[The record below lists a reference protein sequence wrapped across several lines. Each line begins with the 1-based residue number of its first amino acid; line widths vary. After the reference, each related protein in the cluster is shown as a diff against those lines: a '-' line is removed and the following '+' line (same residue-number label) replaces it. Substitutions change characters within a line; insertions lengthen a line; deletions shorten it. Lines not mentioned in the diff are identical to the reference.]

1 MSDSSLFYRS
11 ALPTTAAEAF
21 AWHERQGA
29 FERLTPPWADVR
41 LVRHEGIRD
50 GNLAELRIGMGPVGV
65 RWIAEHRDY
74 QAGTS
79 FTDVQREGPFAAWRH
94 VHRFTTENGQAHL
107 EDDIT
112 YRPPLGPLG
121 ALGAPVLQSMFDRQ
135 FAYRHR
141 TLLADL
147 EAHKRYSQT
156 PLTFAISGASGMV
169 GQALSAFLR
178 TGGHTVKP
186 LVRRSARPGEIA
198 WNPERGEI
206 DQAALEGVDVIVHLA
221 GENVF
226 ALRWTDAKKRR
237 ILDSRVKGT
246 ALLARAAAK
255 MSRKPQAFISA
266 SAIGL
271 YGDQGALSLT
281 EQALPGAGFL
291 ADVVKAWEAA
301 AEPARE
307 ADIRTVNLRI
317 GVVLAPQGGAL
328 NLMLTPFKMGVG
340 GYLGH
345 KEAWLSWI
353 GLDDLIALILHAAT
367 RPHLAGAVNAVAP
380 HPVTQGELAQT
391 LGRVLHRPAV
401 LPVPAFVLKTV
412 MGEMAEQVLLPSAR
426 VLPEKALN
434 DAFIFRYP
442 VLDGLLRHVL
452 GVSREI

>member
-1 MSDSSLFYRS
+1 MPDSSLLYRS
-11 ALPTTAAEAF
+11 ALPVSAAEAF
-21 AWHERQGA
+21 AWHERPGA
-29 FERLTPPWADVR
+29 FQRLTPPWADVR
-41 LVRHEGIRD
+41 LIRQEGIRE
-50 GNLAELRIGMGPVGV
+50 GQIAELRIGMGPVGV
-65 RWIAEHRDY
+65 RWTAEHHDY
-74 QAGTS
+74 QPGAS
-79 FTDVQREGPFAAWRH
+79 FTDVQREGPFAKWRH
-94 VHRFTTENGQAHL
+94 VHRFTTEGGQAFL

-112 YRPPLGPLG
+112 FRPPLGPLG
-121 ALGAPVLQSMFDRQ
+121 ALGKPIIRSMFDAQ

-141 TLLADL
+141 TLKADL
-147 EAHKRYSQT
+147 EAHARYSQT
-156 PLTFAISGASGMV
+156 PLTLAVSGASGMV
-169 GQALSAFLR
+169 GQALTAFLR

-186 LVRRSARPGEIA
+186 LVRRAAREGEIA
-198 WNPERGEI
+198 WNPDRGEI

-226 ALRWTDAKKRR
+226 ALRWTESKKRR

-246 ALLARAAAK
+246 SLLARAAAK
-255 MSRKPQAFISA
+255 MTRKPQAFISA

-271 YGDQGALSLT
+271 YGDQGALPLD
-281 EQALPGAGFL
+281 EQALPGVGFL
-291 ADVVKAWEAA
+291 SDVVKAWEKAA
-301 AEPARE
+301 DPARE
-307 ADIRTVNLRI
+307 AGLRTVHLRI

-345 KEAWLSWI
+345 KDAWLSWI

-367 RPHLAGAVNAVAP
+367 SPHLAGPVNAVAP
-380 HPVTQGELAQT
+380 HAVTQGELAQT

-426 VLPEKALN
+426 VVPAKAVE
-434 DAFIFRYP
+434 DGFIFRYSA
-442 VLDGLLRHVL
+442 LDGLLRHVL